1 MSIKSIGNALK
12 TAYDVTN
19 QFMVDN
25 PMAVAAARQGLNLAM
40 SRGQGP
46 RMHLPTAYHTRGDA
60 LTGRTRMQ
68 KAEKGMKFPD
78 LTGDGKVTFADILKG
93 RGVKR
98 GKKAM
103 HGMKLMKKGGEMY
116 MGGGKMYDEMPDGGK
131 MYEDGGEMKE
141 YMGGGSMEYGHG
153 GEMPNVVIKLAEA
166 GMRMPKDQRA
176 MLAEMLMRD

>member
-1 MSIKSIGNALK
+1 MANILDALK
-12 TAYDVTN
+12 TAYTAPN
-19 QFMVDN
+19 KFMGDN
-25 PMAVAAARQGLNLAM
+25 PLAVAAARQALGMAM
-40 SRGQGP
+40 SQGKGP
-46 RMHLPTAYHTRGDA
+46 RMYLPTAYHTRGDA

-68 KAEKGMKFPD
+68 TAERGMKFPD

-98 GKKAM
+98 EKKAM

-176 MLAEMLMRD
+176 KLAEMLMRD

>member
-1 MSIKSIGNALK
+1 MNIEQILK
-12 TAYDVTN
+12 GLGTAYDKAN
-19 QFMVDN
+19 RFMVKS
-25 PMAVAAARQGLNLAM
+25 PLAVAAARQGLNLAM
-40 SRGQGP
+40 SRGRGP
-46 RMHLPTAYHTRGDA
+46 QMTMPSNYSFRYNAPTGSTRV
-60 LTGRTRMQ
+60 
-68 KAEKGMKFPD
+68 AEKGMKFPD

-93 RGVKR
+93 RGVKKE
-98 GKKAM
+98 KKAM

-116 MGGGKMYDEMPDGGK
+116 MDGGKMYDEMPDGGK

-176 MLAEMLMRD
+176 KLAEMLMRD